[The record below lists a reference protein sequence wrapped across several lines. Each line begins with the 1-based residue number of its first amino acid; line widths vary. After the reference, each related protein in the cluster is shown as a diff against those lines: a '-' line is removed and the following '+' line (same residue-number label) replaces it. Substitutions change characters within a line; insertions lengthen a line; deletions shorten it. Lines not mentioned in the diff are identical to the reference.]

1 MAKPENANRLFE
13 LIQGIRPNGGSFPRC
28 RIAEGGV
35 GGNFRENGNL
45 GGKDELLTLRTSTSS
60 FS

>member
-1 MAKPENANRLFE
+1 MALSIK
-13 LIQGIRPNGGSFPRC
+13 IRFMCSSFPHC

-45 GGKDELLTLRTSTSS
+45 GGKDELINYPIQQARYSVA
-60 FS
+60 